1 MPTAYPHLLLEGC
14 ASGGGRF
21 DPAWLYCAPQ
31 SWTSDDTDAIERLD
45 IQYGT
50 SICYPVSSMGSH
62 VSACPNHQTGRTLM
76 NAGICIQRTL
86 RDFSSCVFHFVAL
99 DQIRI

>member
-1 MPTAYPHLLLEGC
+1 MPTAFPHLLLEGC

-45 IQYGT
+45 I
-50 SICYPVSSMGSH
+50 H

-99 DQIRI
+99 DQIRIK